1 VKALLN
7 DSLQKS
13 AYPDGATE
21 KSGDL
26 YAMNA
31 KLRYEAA
38 ILAMEEK
45 HDASATADHYP
56 YAREG

>member
-13 AYPDGATE
+13 ASPEGATE
-21 KSGDL
+21 KSGDF

-31 KLRYEAA
+31 KPRYEAA
-38 ILAMEEK
+38 ILAREE
-45 HDASATADHYP
+45 
-56 YAREG
+56 